1 MNKILPILS
10 ILILFSCDKLLQN
23 KQMYS
28 VEITSCLF
36 KDGDFNRSEVTG
48 NPLPIYMYVY
58 ENEFLIWE
66 ARLGKYRGSHNYNN
80 SSVEDRIALISY
92 NPEYKYRVEIR
103 DEAIISEEKGY
114 DKTWAK
120 GFPFKPTL
128 ERLSVGNHGSQ
139 IGFKSVAIERM
150 DYRPNKRLK
159 KYDQGSIGNIKL

>member
-1 MNKILPILS
+1 MSKILPILS

-36 KDGDFNRSEVTG
+36 KDGDFNRSEITG

-58 ENEFLIWE
+58 ENEFLIWK
-66 ARLGKYRGSHNYNN
+66 AKLGKYRGLHTYDN

-103 DEAIISEEKGY
+103 DEAIVSEEKGY

-139 IGFKSVAIERM
+139 IGFKSVAIKRM

>member
-1 MNKILPILS
+1 MSKILPILS
-10 ILILFSCDKLLQN
+10 ILILFSCDNLLQN

-36 KDGDFNRSEVTG
+36 KDGDFNRSEITG

-58 ENEFLIWE
+58 ENEFLIWK
-66 ARLGKYRGSHNYNN
+66 AKLGKYRGLHTYDK

-114 DKTWAK
+114 DKRAILSSI
-120 GFPFKPTL
+120 L
-128 ERLSVGNHGSQ
+128 ELS
-139 IGFKSVAIERM
+139 
-150 DYRPNKRLK
+150 
-159 KYDQGSIGNIKL
+159 